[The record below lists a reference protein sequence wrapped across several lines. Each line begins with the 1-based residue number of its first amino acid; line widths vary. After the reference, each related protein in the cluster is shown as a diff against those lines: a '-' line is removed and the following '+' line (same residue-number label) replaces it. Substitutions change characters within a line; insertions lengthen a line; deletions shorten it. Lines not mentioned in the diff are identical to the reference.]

1 MWCDVMWCDVM
12 WGETRSQENTDIVT
26 LLSFYLIMI
35 FTSSHPV
42 YFYCSEYDKLSD
54 KLRDTCKRIVIHLRP
69 AQIYPKEKTTWL
81 RYHLPLPLFPLPAL
95 FSLLSCIYVP
105 AWSKMNVYSF
115 PLQTLSVMERLSEE
129 HNHKS
134 DPAMP
139 TSLVS
144 LQLANYYILKRV
156 DSLPTNN
163 RTATKVIIR
172 PPPSILSWIF
182 FFFLFLLV

>member
-1 MWCDVMWCDVM
+1 MRRD
-12 WGETRSQENTDIVT
+12 ETRSQENTDIVT

-35 FTSSHPV
+35 FTSSHLV

-69 AQIYPKEKTTWL
+69 AQIHPKEKTTWL

-129 HNHKS
+129 HNHKF

-163 RTATKVIIR
+163 CTATKVIIR
-172 PPPSILSWIF
+172 PPPSILS
-182 FFFLFLLV
+182 